1 MLGLVFTIMF
11 IYMLYY
17 FWIAFNFD
25 KRGEQKQRGKKKKEI
40 TKIDKKKRPAEGQFF
55 VIKYNIDLDKVNY
68 RYFLQ
73 LMGLVI
79 AFDLSIVITIM
90 GFIKILWIKLVVAFI
105 LMIVIVLL
113 SFYILGNY
121 MKKKGLTKDENKKRN
136 RK

>member
-1 MLGLVFTIMF
+1 MLEMILTIIF
-11 IYMLYY
+11 IYLLYY
-17 FWIAFNFD
+17 IWIVFNFD
-25 KRGEQKQRGKKKKEI
+25 KRGEQKLRRKKKKNN
-40 TKIDKKKRPAEGQFF
+40 TKIDKKKMPSEVQFF
-55 VIKYNIDLDKVNY
+55 VIKYNIDLNKVNY

-90 GFIKILWIKLVVAFI
+90 EFIKILWIKLVVAFI

-113 SFYILGNY
+113 SFHLLGRY
-121 MKKKGLTKDENKKRN
+121 FKKKGLTKDENKKRN

>member
-1 MLGLVFTIMF
+1 MLSLVFTIVF

-17 FWIAFNFD
+17 IWIAFNFD
-25 KRGEQKQRGKKKKEI
+25 KKGEQKVRGKNKKNNE
-40 TKIDKKKRPAEGQFF
+40 KKDQKKMPSEVQFF

-90 GFIKILWIKLVVAFI
+90 GFIKVLWIKLVVAFI

-113 SFYILGNY
+113 SFHLLGKY
-121 MKKKGLTKDENKKRN
+121 FKKKGLTKNENKKRN